1 MDIAKDDMLVLTD
14 EDGNKLEAQILFT
27 FETDAGNHYMILALE
42 PEGPDEAPRA
52 WPVRYIPNDPE
63 GRLMPVEGAEWDEVA
78 KIYEMICEQVCR
90 EGEDAP
96 DAEQSAED

>member
-1 MDIAKDDMLVLTD
+1 
-14 EDGNKLEAQILFT
+14 
-27 FETDAGNHYMILALE
+27 
-42 PEGPDEAPRA
+42 
-52 WPVRYIPNDPE
+52 
-63 GRLMPVEGAEWDEVA
+63 MPVEGAEWDEVA

>member
-1 MDIAKDDMLVLTD
+1 MDIAKDDVLVLTD

-42 PEGPDEAPRA
+42 AENPDEAPRA

-63 GRLMPVEGAEWDEVA
+63 GRLMPVEGEEWDEVA
-78 KIYEMICEQVCR
+78 RIYEMICEQVCS
-90 EGEDAP
+90 END
-96 DAEQSAED
+96 EQPEEEQPSEE